1 MEFLKNSKNYSLN
14 RKTYINLRWIAI
26 IGQFVTINLAAFIFQ
41 FEFSFIKSNLV
52 VLIGAISNIYLV
64 SFYDKNLLS
73 NKTAFN
79 FLVID
84 ILQLSLLFY
93 FTGGVLNPFIIFLII
108 PSVFASLSLEKKT
121 NFILISITITSILI
135 LTFFY
140 EETLLPFPKQS
151 VIDKYFYFS
160 IPISLIIALFFLNF
174 FAITF
179 AQESSLRKDALDKI
193 QKLIAKEHELVS
205 LGGQAAAAA
214 HSLATPLSTIKLIT
228 QELTKSLVGN
238 KDIEKDM
245 ILLGEQVERC
255 NQILKKLS
263 INPDIND
270 EFIDYELTLSNYIKE
285 IIKSFESISSK
296 KFFFQDN
303 QNTNPIKFKRSI
315 EIIYGL
321 RNFVG
326 NANKFAKEKI
336 FITINSDSE
345 ITEVIIEDDG
355 EGYPSD
361 ILSKI
366 GEPYLNLKVIG
377 NYDKIKSG
385 LGLGIFI
392 GKNLLE
398 KNFAN
403 INCQNSKTRSGAEVK
418 IRWNNKDFAKI

>member
-26 IGQFVTINLAAFIFQ
+26 IGQLVAINIASFF
-41 FEFSFIKSNLV
+41 FKYDFSFIKANLI
-52 VLIGAISNIYLV
+52 VLIGAISNIYLI
-64 SFYDKNLLS
+64 SFYIKNLLS

-84 ILQLSLLFY
+84 ILQLSLLLY
-93 FTGGVLNPFIIFLII
+93 LTGGILNPFIIFLLI

-121 NFILISITITSILI
+121 NYILIMITLISIIF

-140 EETLLPFPKQS
+140 EETSLPFPKKS
-151 VIDKYFYFS
+151 LVDLYFYYS
-160 IPISLIIALFFLNF
+160 IPVSLIIALFFLNF

-179 AQESSLRKDALDKI
+179 GQESSLRKNALDKT
-193 QKLIAKEHELVS
+193 QQLIAKEHELVS

-228 QELTKSLVGN
+228 QELSKSLRGN
-238 KDIEKDM
+238 NDIEKD
-245 ILLGEQVERC
+245 ILLLRQQVERC
-255 NQILKKLS
+255 NQILKKLTL
-263 INPDIND
+263 NPDIDD
-270 EFIDYELTLSNYIKE
+270 EFIENELTLSNYLKE
-285 IIKSFESISSK
+285 IIRSFESISKK

-321 RNFVG
+321 RNFIG

-345 ITEVIIEDDG
+345 ITEIIIEDDG
-355 EGYPSD
+355 DGFPKD
-361 ILSKI
+361 ILEKI
-366 GEPYLNLKVIG
+366 GEPYIKTKEK
-377 NYDKIKSG
+377 NYNNKSG

-392 GKNLLE
+392 GGTLLE
-398 KNFAN
+398 RNYAK
-403 INCQNSKTRSGAEVK
+403 ITCRNSITRNGAEVIIK
-418 IRWNNKDFAKI
+418 WNNRDLAGI